1 MSALKRA
8 DSRAG
13 ATPFR
18 IAVAYICDANYH
30 DITMVSLASVA
41 RSHASPL
48 AFFFLQS
55 GYRREAPPSLLRLVR
70 SRGHTLE
77 IIEAPSFTLGRA
89 PKASA
94 VQHQHITDT
103 ALSKVLAIEMLSRD
117 HDYILYVDGDIL
129 AFGDLHCEEHVGFS
143 AIAGACL
150 DLSIG
155 TGLDDPLIRHRCEA
169 AGLSP
174 YYFNSGVMMINAARW
189 RETRAFDRFAENF
202 EIHREHCPYLSAC
215 PTHDQC
221 VFNMT
226 FGWETLHLPIA
237 LNVQKS
243 AMHTAVWD
251 SALVRHYTGPRKF
264 LPVRYRTCDRR
275 EFALL
280 KAISREAGLRA
291 PGLHDFGLSNRL
303 NAFRRRATVAAYEEA
318 IRAVSAA
325 YPQIAPAISAWT

>member
-1 MSALKRA
+1 VSALTWFDARP
-8 DSRAG
+8 G
-13 ATPFR
+13 APPFR

-30 DITMVSLASVA
+30 DITLYSLASIA

-48 AFFFLQS
+48 AFFFLQY
-55 GYRREAPPSLLRLVR
+55 GYRKDAPSSLVRLVR
-70 SRGHTLE
+70 SHGHSLE
-77 IIEAPSFTLGRA
+77 TIDAPAFTLGPT
-89 PKASA
+89 PKAKA

-129 AFGDLHCEEHVGFS
+129 AFGDLHCERHVGFA

-155 TGLDDPLIRHRCEA
+155 TGLDDPLMAERCRI

-174 YYFNSGVMMINAARW
+174 FYFNSGVMMINAARW

-202 EIHREHCPYLSAC
+202 EIHRERCPYLSAC

-226 FGWETLHLPIA
+226 FGWETVYLPID

-243 AMHTAVWD
+243 AMHTPTWER
-251 SALVRHYTGPRKF
+251 ALVRHYTGPRKF
-264 LPVRYRTCDRR
+264 LPVRWRTCDRR
-275 EFALL
+275 EFALIR
-280 KAISREAGLRA
+280 AISREAGLA
-291 PGLHDFGLSNRL
+291 GPGLHDLGVAYRL
-303 NAFRRRATVAAYEEA
+303 NALRRRVTVSAYEEA

-325 YPQIAPAISAWT
+325 YPRIASAASA